1 MHFQLFSSK
10 HLRPLESVFFAIRA
24 PRSPGTKN
32 PPLGR
37 VGHRAACSSVRQRTA
52 CFRDSDALNETRFI
66 VGTSIVSPGAG
77 LGALR
82 AASSLSLNVSLFVRR
97 ITCECPKPTRI
108 ASDHT
113 S

>member
-10 HLRPLESVFFAIRA
+10 HLRPLESVFFAIRD

-66 VGTSIVSPGAG
+66 AGTSIVSPVAG
-77 LGALR
+77 LRALR
-82 AASSLSLNVSLFVRR
+82 AATSLTRKVPMFVRR
-97 ITCECPKPTRI
+97 
-108 ASDHT
+108 T